1 MMAVGLALL
10 VAAGLWCSL
19 EEEGRDVTE
28 VLLDD
33 ECECIEGVVLS
44 SGEFG
49 ECLLE
54 G

>member
-1 MMAVGLALL
+1 M
-10 VAAGLWCSL
+10 
-19 EEEGRDVTE
+19 
-28 VLLDD
+28 LLDD

-54 G
+54 GELDVDDSACDECGVYLGDLDRIGCLLI